1 LCVVVAIENRQDW
14 VGFHANITG
23 NEVKQMAAIAKTI
36 PARQVG
42 SGKNKTLDVVV
53 YSGYAGLGIY
63 DPTSMDHYGDLVEK
77 YGVDWEV
84 LSAAGLN
91 VAMVGYGDH
100 PILPILDAI
109 AKGKNAFAGGN
120 SSCPV
125 VCGVISGTQAD
136 FAQRYNTCAAR
147 KVAKGVLWNTTAN
160 IRSPTT
166 SASTF
171 LAPSVTVIASRRVSP
186 TSWIRRAQRQQLE
199 PRMILASRRYCNRHP
214 H

>member
-1 LCVVVAIENRQDW
+1 
-14 VGFHANITG
+14 
-23 NEVKQMAAIAKTI
+23 MAAIAKTI

-136 FAQRYNTCAAR
+136 FAQRYNTCAAAQGGEGFIMEYDGKHTFDNDLGFHVPDDHNQFR
-147 KVAKGVLWNTTAN
+147 TKERERLDPTSSTAATGTKN
-160 IRSPTT
+160 DTGK
-166 SASTF
+166 
-171 LAPSVTVIASRRVSP
+171 PSVVVILTDDQDIYFDGTAHQPKVGRPLAQEAITV
-186 TSWIRRAQRQQLE
+186 
-199 PRMILASRRYCNRHP
+199 
-214 H
+214 

>member
-1 LCVVVAIENRQDW
+1 MCVVVAIENRQDW

-136 FAQRYNTCAAR
+136 FAQRYNTCAAAQGGEGFIMEYDGKHTFDNDLGFHVPGSVGDGDR
-147 KVAKGVLWNTTAN
+147 KSPSEPDLLDPTSSTAATGTTN
-160 IRSPTT
+160 DTGK
-166 SASTF
+166 
-171 LAPSVTVIASRRVSP
+171 PSV
-186 TSWIRRAQRQQLE
+186 L
-199 PRMILASRRYCNRHP
+199 
-214 H
+214 